1 MKTLLK
7 NARIL
12 TMDGEDIFFGEIL
25 IEDKYIKKIDL
36 IINED
41 ADLII
46 DCKDNL
52 LMPGFKNA
60 HAHTAMVFARSIAD
74 DLPLHKWLFDTIF
87 PMEAKFKKNDIY
99 HLTKLGILE
108 YIKSGITAAFDMY
121 FNPNEII
128 KASLDLGFRNVILA
142 TSDKESIEE
151 IKQNYI
157 QYNKKDDLISYRIGI
172 HAEYTTSY
180 ERIKE
185 IASLINELKCPCY
198 LHVSETKSEVDDCLN
213 RYKLTPVKFLDSLGF
228 FNYGGGGF
236 HSIYLTDEEIDI
248 YKKKGVYVI
257 SCPASNL
264 KLASGI
270 APLDKYQKAGLNIA
284 LGTDGAASNNS
295 LDMFKEMYL
304 ASTLSKVMNN
314 DASSMDGYEVLKMA
328 TVNSAHAMGLFDAD
342 ILAENK
348 LADIIMIDLQSP
360 NMQPINNIAKNIVY
374 AGSKDIIKM
383 TMINGKILYYNNKFA
398 KNIHPNTIYKKAQN
412 ITDRLAEIENEKR
425 IQRFRKRIK

>member
-12 TMDGEDIFFGEIL
+12 TMDGQDIFFGEIL
-25 IEDKYIKKIDL
+25 IEDKYIKKIDSK
-36 IINED
+36 INEE
-41 ADLII
+41 ADLVI
-46 DCKDNL
+46 DCKGNL

-74 DLPLHKWLFDTIF
+74 DLPLHEWLFNTIF

-108 YIKSGITAAFDMY
+108 YIKSGITASFDMY
-121 FNPNEII
+121 FKPNEII
-128 KASLDLGFRNVILA
+128 KASLDMGFRNVILA
-142 TSDKESIEE
+142 TSDKESIEQ
-151 IKQNYI
+151 IKKNYI
-157 QYNKKDDLISYRIGI
+157 NYNQKDDLISYRIGI
-172 HAEYTTSY
+172 HAEYTTSIK
-180 ERIKE
+180 RIKE
-185 IASLINELKCPCY
+185 ISSLVNELKCPCY
-198 LHVSETKSEVDDCLN
+198 LHVSETKNEVNDCVN
-213 RYKLTPVKFLDSLGF
+213 RYKTTPVKFLDSLGF

-248 YKKKGVYVI
+248 YKNKGVYVI
-257 SCPASNL
+257 SCPCSNL

-270 APLDKYQKAGLNIA
+270 APLDKYKKAGLNIA

-314 DASSMDGYEVLKMA
+314 DASAMDGYEVLKMA
-328 TVNSAHAMGLFDAD
+328 TVNSAHAMGLFNAD
-342 ILAENK
+342 ILKENK

-374 AGSKDIIKM
+374 SGSKDIIKM

-398 KNIHPNTIYKKAQN
+398 KNIHLNTIYKKAQK
-412 ITDRLAEIENEKR
+412 ITDRLAGK
-425 IQRFRKRIK
+425 